1 MDYDSLVSDVET
13 HMREGPHARTHLQY
27 PARSRGVGSVNG
39 SNHLGDII
47 ERVEISKLASVRH
60 GSSSNTKGVI
70 AVILLNPKQHKVEY
84 PGDERSKEMMLK
96 TIEFFEE
103 KGRGKI
109 KKDDQERVW
118 YADFLEFQANEKLF
132 SDLLTPSQ
140 YALREDSRWDTW
152 RNCDFNEIL
161 AFYGLA
167 YWYTWQVSILG
178 LGPLWMSEN
187 EEMKKKTAQLLQDGG
202 IFAFGLSEKEHGA
215 DLYSTEMSLKALG
228 GGEYRANG
236 RKYYIGNGN
245 EAALVSTFGK
255 MAGTEDYVF
264 FAVSSKHGGYE
275 LVKNV
280 VASQNFVAEYALND
294 YPISESDILSMGRD
308 AWDAALNTVNVG
320 KFNLGWASIGIC
332 THALYEAVDH
342 AANRVLYGKHVTDFP
357 HIRQLLT
364 DAYTRLVAMKLFA
377 LRAADYMR
385 SASPEDRRYL
395 LYNPMVKMKVTTQG
409 EEVINL
415 LWDVIAAKGF
425 EKDNYFEMAARDIR
439 ALPKLEGT
447 VHVNMAL
454 IIKFMPN
461 YFFNPATFPEIPQ
474 RNDLANDDFLFRQ
487 GPTKGL
493 GGIQFHDFNLAYG
506 PAGLPN
512 VSIFKEQIEVL
523 AELLLKAPPTEGQ
536 RKDIDFLL
544 TLGELFTL
552 VAYGQLLLENQPIYG
567 VEDDLMESIFDF
579 MVRDFARYALQLY
592 SKTSSTPE
600 QMDLSLK
607 MIRKPVIDEARFERV
622 WEKYVFATV
631 GAYKMND

>member
-1 MDYDSLVSDVET
+1 M
-13 HMREGPHARTHLQY
+13 
-27 PARSRGVGSVNG
+27 
-39 SNHLGDII
+39 
-47 ERVEISKLASVRH
+47 
-60 GSSSNTKGVI
+60 
-70 AVILLNPKQHKVEY
+70 ILLNPKKHQREY
-84 PGDERSKEMMLK
+84 PGDERSREIMLK
-96 TIEFFEE
+96 TIDFFEG

-118 YADFLEFQANEKLF
+118 YADFLDFQKGERLF
-132 SDLLTPSQ
+132 SNLLTPSR
-140 YALREDSRWDTW
+140 YALDADSRWDTW
-152 RNCDFNEIL
+152 RNCEFNEIL
-161 AFYGLA
+161 SFYGLA

-178 LGPLWMSEN
+178 LGPIWMSEN
-187 EEMKKKTAQLLQDGG
+187 EEVKRKTAQLLRDGG

-215 DLYSTEMSLKALG
+215 DLYSTEMSLAPLG
-228 GGEYRANG
+228 RGDYRANG

-255 MAGTEDYVF
+255 MADSGDYVF

-294 YPISESDILSMGRD
+294 YPIAESDILSKGRD

-320 KFNLGWASIGIC
+320 KFNLGWASIGMC

-364 DAYTRLVAMKLFA
+364 DAYTRLTAMKLFS

-385 SASPEDRRYL
+385 SASPDDRRYL

-425 EKDNYFEMAARDIR
+425 EKDTYFEMAARDIR

-461 YFFNPATFPEIPQ
+461 YFFNPATFPAIPL
-474 RNDLANDDFLFRQ
+474 RNVAADDDFLFRQ

-506 PAGLPN
+506 PCGLPN
-512 VSIFKEQIEVL
+512 VNIFKEQVEVL
-523 AELLLKAPPTEGQ
+523 KELLLKAPPSEGQ

-552 VAYGQLLLENQPIYG
+552 VAYGQLILENQPIYG
-567 VEDDLMESIFDF
+567 VEDDLVEQIFDF
-579 MVRDFARYALQLY
+579 MVRDLSRYALQLY

-600 QMDLSLK
+600 QMDLCLK
-607 MIRKPVIDEARFERV
+607 MIRRPVIDGDRFGRV
-622 WEKYVFATV
+622 WEDYVFATV
-631 GAYKMND
+631 GQYVMND